1 MNINLIYP
9 QIPAPLDRHIPG
21 TAITA
26 CQILTALTEQIKHQ
40 LQQSAKD
47 TPSASVR
54 IITSP
59 IEQLIRRLTRQARTQ
74 APSANLNIILQ
85 LSASAQDGHWHTSS
99 GFAVTSQPDSPQS
112 DRLSDLLI
120 LQALKILGRNAISN
134 QEDLISQREHSS
146 ARLLDISAS
155 PAVLSTCLYIDN
167 RQNAVLLRQSGGIRM
182 LASVHAQA
190 IAEYLKLSQ

>member
-9 QIPAPLDRHIPG
+9 KIPAPLDRHIPG
-21 TAITA
+21 TTTTA
-26 CQILTALTEQIKHQ
+26 CQILNTLTEQIKHQ

-54 IITSP
+54 IITLP

-85 LSASAQDGHWHTSS
+85 LGASAQDGHWHTAN
-99 GFAVTSQPDSPQS
+99 GFTVTSQPGSPQS
-112 DRLSDLLI
+112 DHLSDLLI

-134 QEDLISQREHSS
+134 QAAPISQREHSA

-155 PAVLSTCLYIDN
+155 PAVLTTCLYIDN
-167 RQNAVLLRQSGGIRM
+167 HQNAVLLRQSDGNSM

-190 IAEYLKLSQ
+190 IRQYLKLSQ

>member
-26 CQILTALTEQIKHQ
+26 CQILNTLTEQIKHQ

-59 IEQLIRRLTRQARTQ
+59 IEQFIRRLTRQARTQ

-85 LSASAQDGHWHTSS
+85 LSASAQDGHWHTAS
-99 GFAVTSQPDSPQS
+99 GFTVTSQPDSPES
-112 DRLSDLLI
+112 GHLSDLLI
-120 LQALKILGRNAISN
+120 RQALRILGRSAISN
-134 QEDLISQREHSS
+134 QQTPISQREHSA

-167 RQNAVLLRQSGGIRM
+167 RQNVVLLRQSGGIRM

-190 IAEYLKLSQ
+190 IRQYLKLSQ

>member
-26 CQILTALTEQIKHQ
+26 CQILNTLTEQIKHQ

-85 LSASAQDGHWHTSS
+85 LGASAQDDRWHTAG
-99 GFAVTSQPDSPQS
+99 GFTVTSKPSNPQS
-112 DRLSDLLI
+112 DQLSDLLI
-120 LQALKILGRNAISN
+120 RQALSILGRSAISN
-134 QEDLISQREHSS
+134 QETTISQREHSTG
-146 ARLLDISAS
+146 RLLDISVS
-155 PAVLSTCLYIDN
+155 PAVLTNCLYIDN
-167 RQNAVLLRQSGGIRM
+167 RPDAVLLRQSSGIQK
-182 LASVHAQA
+182 LASVHAKA
-190 IAEYLKLSQ
+190 IQKYLMFSQ

>member
-1 MNINLIYP
+1 MNINVIYP

-21 TAITA
+21 SAITA
-26 CQILTALTEQIKHQ
+26 CQILTALTVQIKHQ

-59 IEQLIRRLTRQARTQ
+59 IEQLIQRLTRQARTQ

-85 LSASAQDGHWHTSS
+85 LGASAQDDHWHTAS
-99 GFAVTSQPDSPQS
+99 GFTVTSQPDSPQS
-112 DRLSDLLI
+112 DRLSDLII
-120 LQALKILGRNAISN
+120 LQALKILGRSAISN
-134 QEDLISQREHSS
+134 QEAPISQRENSA
-146 ARLLDISAS
+146 ARLLDISDS
-155 PAVLSTCLYIDN
+155 PAVLTTGLYIDN
-167 RQNAVLLRQSGGIRM
+167 RQNADLLRQSGGIRM

-190 IAEYLKLSQ
+190 IAEYLRLSQ